1 MRTANAARFVDVA
14 LPTDAAAAIRATAAA
29 YLAWLS
35 AYDDRVYPLLL
46 VEFKTFVDD
55 VQAVIGTEDA
65 IAYFLDAAP
74 YFDVYVRE
82 TAKAVRNDR

>member
-1 MRTANAARFVDVA
+1 MGPRATLVQIQSA
-14 LPTDAAAAIRATAAA
+14 LPTDAARAIRATAAA
-29 YLAWLS
+29 YLSWLS

-55 VQAVIGTEDA
+55 VQSVIGTEDA

-74 YFDVYVRE
+74 YWREFVNE
-82 TAKAVRNDR
+82 TATGSVAR